1 MRGDTT
7 HRRNLNRLLHR
18 NRRIDGGAIQETN
31 KIVVVSAQVAQHLL
45 VRLLV
50 LELMKLLALMKTGI
64 DVLLNIRIVIYPT
77 GIVQGTIGRR
87 AGRTNRKMIAVVI
100 ARATVIRPRFRPPQ
114 KMNMPTE
121 INVRRN
127 S

>member
-1 MRGDTT
+1 M
-7 HRRNLNRLLHR
+7 
-18 NRRIDGGAIQETN
+18 
-31 KIVVVSAQVAQHLL
+31 VVSAQVAQHLL

-100 ARATVIRPRFRPPQ
+100 ARATVIRPHFCPPP